1 MEYGLRDIIPVFI
14 WELPMKVD
22 TIDTFNDIMII
33 RDKNSTKKIRMSLVL
48 EYFSQNSK
56 IEQLEDTIE
65 NALQRIDNE
74 YIPKYEYIIK
84 ELNFCD
90 NLINGNN
97 GLKERFDSNR
107 LQINALI
114 LTMAQCGVSINSLE
128 KEINKLAGN
137 IRIIEEKI
145 TKSVY
150 LIQDIEKRKE
160 VLFNAISKTEE
171 IADQFIEST
180 NSIESSWKS
189 IEDYLQEFSEDINTD
204 IANKIDTI
212 KQKLNYEYDL
222 ILSIIDRYHHVH
234 DLINK
239 GGEII

>member
-1 MEYGLRDIIPVFI
+1 MEYGLRDIIPVFV

-22 TIDTFNDIMII
+22 NIDTLNDIMII
-33 RDKNSTKKIRMSLVL
+33 RDKSGTKKIRMSLVL
-48 EYFSQNSK
+48 EYFSQNCK

-84 ELNFCD
+84 ELNFCN

-97 GLKERFDSNR
+97 GLKERFDFNR

-128 KEINKLAGN
+128 KEINELASDV
-137 IRIIEEKI
+137 RIIEKKI

-160 VLFNAISKTEE
+160 VLFNAISKIEE
-171 IADQFIEST
+171 AADQFIEST
-180 NSIESSWKS
+180 NSIESNWQS
-189 IEDYLQEFSEDINTD
+189 IESDLQELTENANTD
-204 IANKIDTI
+204 IINKIDAI

-234 DLINK
+234 DLIIK
-239 GGEII
+239 EGE